1 MSCRNCIDGIL
12 FNTTK
17 EAMYI
22 HQDNLYFEHKGQT
35 LKMPYSEKALEAIAN
50 RGLDITPITTI
61 NGRLKRELYPFQFT
75 AILKC
80 REHNWNLLLADQMGV
95 GKTLTAIACSVAYGA
110 EKTLYV
116 VPANVKY
123 QWQDEILRS
132 VSCAP
137 IIHVCEGQNFT
148 EGDLRWIQLAN
159 HIIINYQIVNYWVE
173 ALSTVKYDFMILDE
187 AHKIKHRQSQCAKA
201 CHTLKQ
207 KADHAICLSGTPL
220 TDRTADIWNV
230 VRFVDPAIFPSEFA
244 FQQRYCTGLSSTTAS
259 VSVNTLDLHRQ
270 LHASGVMLRRTKK
283 DVYKQL
289 PKIVTEIV
297 PLKVD
302 SSALVEAEKKSIG
315 IMRNMVRSIG
325 SGRNA
330 MQFKFQASMEEYMQE
345 AVKAKMPLM
354 LKWIEDFIED
364 SDEKLVVAV
373 VHREKAGHV
382 IYRHF
387 KDCAVLIDGAV
398 TAKNKSKL
406 KEQFCTDPKIRLL
419 IGNVQSIGTGID
431 GLQSSCSSMAV
442 CELPWSPADYQQLL
456 ARLDRNGQKE
466 TVNIFVLSVYGSV
479 DSYLAGVLDRK
490 ARVLR
495 EVLDGRQPDDV
506 ELITELMKVYD
517 AQNA

>member
-1 MSCRNCIDGIL
+1 
-12 FNTTK
+12 
-17 EAMYI
+17 MYI
-22 HQDNLYFEHKGQT
+22 HNNHIYFEHKGQT
-35 LKMPYSEKALEAIAN
+35 LKLPYSEKALDVLSD
-50 RGLDITPITTI
+50 RGMDITPITTV

-80 REHNWNLLLADQMGV
+80 REHGWNLLLADQMGV

-123 QWQDEILRS
+123 QWQDEILKS
-132 VSCAP
+132 VSGAP
-137 IIHVCEGQNFT
+137 IVHVCEGRTFT
-148 EGDLRWIQLAN
+148 DGDLHWINLAN
-159 HIIINYQIVNYWVE
+159 HIIINYQIVNYWIE
-173 ALSTVKYDFMILDE
+173 ALTTVHYDFMILDE
-187 AHKIKHRQSQCAKA
+187 AHKIKHRRSQCAKA
-201 CHTLKQ
+201 CYAIKRN
-207 KADHAICLSGTPL
+207 ADHAICLSGTPL

-230 VRFVDPAIFPSEFA
+230 VKFVDPAIFPSEFA
-244 FQQRYCTGLSSTTAS
+244 FQQRYCTGLSSTSAT

-270 LHASGVMLRRTKK
+270 LTNSGVMLRRTKK

-289 PKIVTEIV
+289 PKVVTEIV
-297 PLKVD
+297 PLRVS
-302 SSALVEAEKKSIG
+302 SSALAEAERKSVG
-315 IMRNMVRSIG
+315 MMRNMVRAIG
-325 SGRNA
+325 AGRNA

-354 LKWIEDFIED
+354 LKWIEDFLED

-387 KDCAVLIDGAV
+387 KHCSVLIDGAV
-398 TAKNKSKL
+398 TGKNKMKM
-406 KEQFCTDPKIRLL
+406 KEQFLKDPNTRLL

-431 GLQSSCSSMAV
+431 GLQSGCSSMAI

-495 EVLDGRQPDDV
+495 EVLDGRQPDDA

-517 AQNA
+517 AQNT